1 MTSGGGE
8 VSWWAAD
15 TFASSAHQLR

>member
-8 VSWWAAD
+8 VSWWSAD